1 VNNNVVELHPKAR
14 KSKRGF
20 KKFLS
25 RNFMFIVIFFFAG
38 YIVYGIGAPML
49 QTKEL
54 SSEVA
59 SVEKEIALAK
69 KQNQELQEK
78 IDLLKTNEY
87 VERVAREKLGFVKPG
102 EILIMPAE
110 IGDLKELNKET
121 PLY

>member
-1 VNNNVVELHPKAR
+1 MNNNVVELHPKVR
-14 KSKRGF
+14 KKKKRF
-20 KKFLS
+20 KKFLT
-25 RNFMFIVIFFFAG
+25 RNFVFIIIFFFAG

-78 IDLLKTNEY
+78 ISLLKTNEY

-102 EILIMPAE
+102 EILLVPAA
-110 IGDLKELNKET
+110 IGDTRKLNKET